1 MEGAPCESW
10 GNEGR
15 LDNDSASE
23 SWWNGG
29 QSHDNWPRRRME
41 QGNRFNLIRKT
52 PQLTSGSLDSRIE
65 GIPMNSEES

>member
-29 QSHDNWPRRRME
+29 QSHDN
-41 QGNRFNLIRKT
+41 
-52 PQLTSGSLDSRIE
+52 
-65 GIPMNSEES
+65 